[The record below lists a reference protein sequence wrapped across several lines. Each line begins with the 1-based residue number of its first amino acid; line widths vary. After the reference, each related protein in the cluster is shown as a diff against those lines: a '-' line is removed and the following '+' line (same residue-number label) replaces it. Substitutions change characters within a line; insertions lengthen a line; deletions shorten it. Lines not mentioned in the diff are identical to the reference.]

1 METLQINGNKVA
13 VTDGNSS
20 LLLEVDA
27 ADNLVSLRADGPPQ
41 PDLQV
46 RLEIDHQAMSISLL
60 NHSDLGLVV
69 DNGGLT
75 TIHRAKV
82 EGDIEVGGAP
92 ILTSA
97 GGNKFRLAV
106 DDNGNLVQPLPPA

>member
-69 DNGGLT
+69 DNNGVT
-75 TIHRAKV
+75 TIF
-82 EGDIEVGGAP
+82 
-92 ILTSA
+92 SA
-97 GGNKFRLAV
+97 DMNTAVIQSSSGKKFRLV
-106 DDNGNLVQPLPPA
+106 VSDNGDLSTAPA

>member
-27 ADNLVSLRADGPPQ
+27 GNNLVSLRADGPPQ

-69 DNGGLT
+69 DNNGRT
-75 TIHRAKV
+75 TIWQMESPTVIIPSEDGTKHR
-82 EGDIEVGGAP
+82 
-92 ILTSA
+92 
-97 GGNKFRLAV
+97 
-106 DDNGNLVQPLPPA
+106 LVVANDGTD

>member
-27 ADNLVSLRADGPPQ
+27 GNNVVSLRADGPPQ

-46 RLEIDHQAMSISLL
+46 RCEIDHQAMSISLL
-60 NHSDLGLVV
+60 NHSDIGLTVDNNGVTSINSADVQTLVIQSSNAKKFRVVV
-69 DNGGLT
+69 D
-75 TIHRAKV
+75 
-82 EGDIEVGGAP
+82 D
-92 ILTSA
+92 S
-97 GGNKFRLAV
+97 
-106 DDNGNLVQPLPPA
+106 GNLSTVPLA

>member
-46 RLEIDHQAMSISLL
+46 RLEIDHQEMSIALL
-60 NHSDLGLVV
+60 NHSDLGLTV
-69 DNGGLT
+69 DNNGVT
-75 TIHRAKV
+75 NIFSA
-82 EGDIEVGGAP
+82 DIQTA
-92 ILTSA
+92 ILHSEN
-97 GGNKFRLAV
+97 GSKFRLVVAN
-106 DDNGNLVQPLPPA
+106 DGALSATPL